1 MTFCSF
7 CGFSAHLP
15 EGWRGTGAGALFL
28 CIIVV
33 STWPPSKGLR
43 PLSVGTPL
51 PAPSV
56 LTQGWELGEGV
67 AGEPSSPLL
76 SDPLPA
82 QTPPFGEE
90 LRGWHWGN

>member
-15 EGWRGTGAGALFL
+15 EGWHGTGAGALFL

-43 PLSVGTPL
+43 PLSVGTPPPCPIGPHPGMGAWGGSGWGTFR
-51 PAPSV
+51 PAPV
-56 LTQGWELGEGV
+56 
-67 AGEPSSPLL
+67 
-76 SDPLPA
+76 
-82 QTPPFGEE
+82 
-90 LRGWHWGN
+90 